1 MIITIVSLLD
11 QVLNINLPTYKD
23 YEFFSSLFESNN
35 KKQIFTVQVA
45 NENFRS
51 RLKIFDELSKINKD
65 CLKIKSVFENIPEN
79 SKFVVVSGKIDDAI
93 LLYNLKQEVNKL
105 NGITT
110 IPSNLDNTKYQIASL
125 YYTQTFNGNTKK
137 RHYIGEINKYN
148 RVCRFCNNKI
158 PIVSFKHTSH
168 AISESLG
175 NKSIICLE
183 ECDNCNER
191 FSRTIEPDI
200 ANMLSF
206 LLTIHSIHGKN
217 GIRKTT
223 GKNFKISLDESTKSD
238 TNIGTITIQIDKD
251 LPVNIEDFFKEKL
264 LLDTSSLKFLPQ
276 NVYKCLCKYVISVIE
291 KRYLLEFKGTINWI
305 NSSTK
310 YCKLPL
316 VAIGDAKT
324 PIDTPYLIVSV
335 RKTNDYNYP
344 FCYALFAV
352 ANIAFAFII
361 PFSSKD
367 KYHFTTQKKY
377 ENFQKMIQSWYKGY
391 NWSFNNLSSSK
402 ATYTPIDFIINIP
415 SK

>member
-1 MIITIVSLLD
+1 
-11 QVLNINLPTYKD
+11 
-23 YEFFSSLFESNN
+23 
-35 KKQIFTVQVA
+35 
-45 NENFRS
+45 
-51 RLKIFDELSKINKD
+51 
-65 CLKIKSVFENIPEN
+65 
-79 SKFVVVSGKIDDAI
+79 
-93 LLYNLKQEVNKL
+93 
-105 NGITT
+105 
-110 IPSNLDNTKYQIASL
+110 
-125 YYTQTFNGNTKK
+125 
-137 RHYIGEINKYN
+137 
-148 RVCRFCNNKI
+148 
-158 PIVSFKHTSH
+158 
-168 AISESLG
+168 
-175 NKSIICLE
+175 
-183 ECDNCNER
+183 
-191 FSRTIEPDI
+191 
-200 ANMLSF
+200 MLSF

-264 LLDTSSLKFLPQ
+264 LLYTSSLKFLPQ

-316 VAIGDAKT
+316 VAIGDAKP

-361 PFSSKD
+361 
-367 KYHFTTQKKY
+367 T
-377 ENFQKMIQSWYKGY
+377 
-391 NWSFNNLSSSK
+391 
-402 ATYTPIDFIINIP
+402 
-415 SK
+415 